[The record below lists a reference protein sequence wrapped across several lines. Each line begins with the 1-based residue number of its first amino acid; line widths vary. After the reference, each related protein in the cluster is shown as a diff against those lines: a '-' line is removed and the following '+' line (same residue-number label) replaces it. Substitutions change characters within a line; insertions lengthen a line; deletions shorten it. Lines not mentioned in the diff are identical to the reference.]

1 MRLCNTMPARLLANN
16 KRKLYNAL
24 NTNNLGGGIAQS
36 LIHKIYFDVAQ
47 HKYFDVAQHKYFD
60 FARYQKLRIIVS
72 DVTRGHLLCVSLC
85 LSSKC
90 QTMEGDILY
99 SN

>member
-1 MRLCNTMPARLLANN
+1 MPARLLANN
-16 KRKLYNAL
+16 KRKQYNAL

-47 HKYFDVAQHKYFD
+47 HKYFDV
-60 FARYQKLRIIVS
+60 ARYQKLRIIVS